1 MVLQNHGYD
10 SPQIEVISES
20 PRLEMLQN
28 RIRQSGM
35 RPVRAALPL
44 DPELADPVL
53 IDTAIAT
60 SEQISGFAREWDK
73 IGAKRLLIILGQLP
87 DQISGVNLLHLRDVD
102 QLPTLP
108 ARIAIR
114 QRELRRQREFELRAE
129 TADRLGLEAQDVPA
143 VNTLRALYLGEG
155 SPSFLPLKAALK
167 DKSIETVAALS
178 RFTASDH
185 LSSGQFSAIILHP
198 HSLED
203 EATHFLTR
211 FNPHDHSSELKLFLI
226 EEASFSKALPP
237 QYVDK
242 VTALLD
248 ASAPAEDLVDAILQ
262 HVGSTG
268 SQPSG
273 RTAAAKPRPMEL
285 FSRPFLE
292 SHLTTQFDEADTTGA
307 PFCLV
312 AVRVRKGPQSI
323 KQLSPIIASLLR
335 DTDMAANLDEDHIC
349 ISLPATPYRGAIQL
363 ARRIESAVGEN
374 IEWRVIERRQFHTV
388 ETLLQALVAKPTLQS
403 LRRLA

>member
-1 MVLQNHGYD
+1 MVLQNHGFD

-53 IDTAIAT
+53 LDTAIAT
-60 SEQISGFAREWDK
+60 PEQIAGFAREWDTLN
-73 IGAKRLLIILGQLP
+73 AKRLLIILGQLP
-87 DQISGVNLLHLRDVD
+87 DQIFGANLLHLRDVD

-129 TADRLGLEAQDVPA
+129 TADRMGMEPQDVSVA
-143 VNTLRALYLGEG
+143 SNLRALYLGEG

-167 DKSIETVAALS
+167 DKAIETVAALS

-185 LSSGQFSAIILHP
+185 LASGQFSAVILHP
-198 HSLED
+198 QSLED
-203 EATHFLTR
+203 EATQFLAR
-211 FNPHDHSSELKLFLI
+211 FDANDHAHHLKLFLI
-226 EEASFSKALPP
+226 EEASLSSTLPP
-237 QYVDK
+237 QYAEK

-248 ASAPAEDLVDAILQ
+248 GATPAEAIVEAMMDHLNQADSLSGPMAAPA
-262 HVGSTG
+262 
-268 SQPSG
+268 
-273 RTAAAKPRPMEL
+273 KPKAMEL

-292 SHLTTQFDEADTTGA
+292 THLTTQFEEADTTGA

-312 AVRVRKGPQSI
+312 SVRVRKGSQSI
-323 KQLSPIIASLLR
+323 QQLSPVIAALLR
-335 DTDMAANLDEDHIC
+335 DTDMAAHLDDDHIC
-349 ISLPATPYRGAIQL
+349 LTLPATPYRGAIQL
-363 ARRIESAVGEN
+363 ARRIETALGEQV
-374 IEWRVIERRQFHTV
+374 EWRAIERRQFHTV
-388 ETLLQALVAKPTLQS
+388 ETLLNALVAKPTLQS
-403 LRRLA
+403 LRRYA